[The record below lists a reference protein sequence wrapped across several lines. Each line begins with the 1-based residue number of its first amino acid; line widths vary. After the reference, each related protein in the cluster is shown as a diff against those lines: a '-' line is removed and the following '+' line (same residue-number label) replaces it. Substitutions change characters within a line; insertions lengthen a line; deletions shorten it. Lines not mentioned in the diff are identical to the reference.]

1 MMLWSESEL
10 WFYGGIVLM
19 TAAVVLT
26 VLCIIIF
33 NISGRKLRNK
43 LEKEYGKRH

>member
-1 MMLWSESEL
+1 MIWSGSEL

-19 TAAVVLT
+19 AVAVVLT
-26 VLCIIIF
+26 VLCVVIF
-33 NISGRKLRNK
+33 GILGRKLRSK